1 MHKAVLKKVVGMYL
15 AVMSSIVILSGCGRQ
30 TSGVETST
38 DAVGTPAGDAE
49 IIQASEAAETRE
61 TAEGLLQAPF
71 FMKGVY
77 CSYEQGAEDRDYFY
91 VFYDEGAGYTEDG
104 NNGIGLPF
112 SCEQKDN
119 KVIFSFGGEDEESR
133 QELVV
138 KSAENGIVTGE
149 FDEDGIELVFELL
162 SNADPDNF
170 SSMEY
175 MGKSGG
181 SDEAVYNDP
190 NGWSVRYAADDF
202 EVTTEGS
209 VTTFVYIGESA
220 GTNMITA
227 AYVLSKDAETYINEL
242 ARSWGSENVTVT
254 KSIFPGTDAVD
265 GYWASLLPA
274 EDGSGLYETAVA
286 RDYMD
291 GALVFELT
299 GHHSGNDEMDIP
311 VSDKLAAIIDSIVF
325 SAESDNASSDVFSE
339 DQALDAVINYYKN
352 NNPGYESGKEAGD
365 YWDVSTND
373 SGEIVVLYH
382 SYTGVINRYYVD
394 PDSGETYV
402 TELVPGII
410 DEEQKMD
417 EAFNIRDYLNVSK
430 QK

>member
-1 MHKAVLKKVVGMYL
+1 MNKTVLKKAMRMYL
-15 AVMSSIVILSGCGRQ
+15 GIMSSIVLLTGCGKQ
-30 TSGVETST
+30 SSG
-38 DAVGTPAGDAE
+38 
-49 IIQASEAAETRE
+49 AETVVD
-61 TAEGLLQAPF
+61 ASLQAPF
-71 FMKGVY
+71 FTKGVY
-77 CSYEQGAEDRDYFY
+77 CNYTRGSEARDYFY

-112 SCEQKDN
+112 ACEQKDN
-119 KVIFSFGGEDEESR
+119 KVVFSFGGADEESR

-149 FDEDGIELVFELL
+149 FDEDGIELIIELL
-162 SNADPDNF
+162 SDADPDNF
-170 SSMEY
+170 NSMEY
-175 MGKSGG
+175 IGKSGDT
-181 SDEAVYNDP
+181 DEAVYNDP
-190 NGWSVRYAADDF
+190 NGWSVRYIADDF
-202 EVTTEGS
+202 EVTTKGP
-209 VTTFVYIGESA
+209 VTTFVYTGESA

-227 AYVLSKDAETYINEL
+227 TYVVSKDAETYINEL
-242 ARSWGSENVTVT
+242 VKSWGSENVTVT
-254 KSIFPGTDAVD
+254 KSIFPGTDSVD
-265 GYWASLLPA
+265 GYWASLPPA
-274 EDGSGLYETAVA
+274 ENGSGLYETAVA

-299 GHHSGNDEMDIP
+299 GHHSGNDELDIP
-311 VSDKLAAIIDSIVF
+311 VSDKLAMIIDSIVF
-325 SAESDNASSDVFSE
+325 STETLGSDNESDASSAELNVGQGVISE
-339 DQALDAVINYYKN
+339 SQVLDAVINYYEK
-352 NNPGYESGKEAGD
+352 NNPGYEPGKETGD
-365 YWDVSTND
+365 YWEVFTND
-373 SGEIVVLYH
+373 AGEIVVLYH